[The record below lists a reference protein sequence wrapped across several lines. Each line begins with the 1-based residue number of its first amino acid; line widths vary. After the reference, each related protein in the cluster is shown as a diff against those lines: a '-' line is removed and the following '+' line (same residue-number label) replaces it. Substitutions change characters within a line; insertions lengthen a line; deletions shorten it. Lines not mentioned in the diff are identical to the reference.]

1 MMTMP
6 RLMPRLTHRLTTRR
20 VRPRVPASPL
30 LRCAFLG
37 MVQG

>member
-6 RLMPRLTHRLTTRR
+6 RLMPRLTTRR
-20 VRPRVPASPL
+20 VRPRVPTLPL
-30 LRCAFLG
+30 LRRAFLG